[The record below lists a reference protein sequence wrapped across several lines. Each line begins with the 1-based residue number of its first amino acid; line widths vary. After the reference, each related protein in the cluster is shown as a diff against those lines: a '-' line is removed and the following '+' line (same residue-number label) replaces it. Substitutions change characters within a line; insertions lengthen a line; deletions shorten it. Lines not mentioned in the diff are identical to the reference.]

1 MPVLLLWLTG
11 DLTSKK
17 RFSQH
22 IPNHHLSRFQAVS
35 TLSKEAGRMSP
46 TASVCFLHT
55 LENSKY
61 VLVKIYKRLLQGE
74 PFRDHSLQLLVNSIQ
89 YPTHGSQ
96 RALWAFEVLKRTFRL
111 DDKVKGTQEQGALT
125 QPPCVLFGPEECA
138 AG

>member
-1 MPVLLLWLTG
+1 
-11 DLTSKK
+11 
-17 RFSQH
+17 
-22 IPNHHLSRFQAVS
+22 
-35 TLSKEAGRMSP
+35 MSP

-55 LENSKY
+55 LGNSKN

-74 PFRDHSLQLLVNSIQ
+74 PFRDHSLQLLVNSIPAQ

-111 DDKVKGTQEQGALT
+111 DGKVKGIQEQGALT

-138 AG
+138 ARVTIKS